1 MNSKR
6 KAKSLRFSS
15 HSSKVFRQFAYS
27 YDVKVSKSINLGTL
41 TSVKRLAKSPIGFS
55 VSYIDCSAIK
65 WFYRLRHSATE
76 IDNISVVLLVKQLD
90 RPHKSG

>member
-41 TSVKRLAKSPIGFS
+41 TSEAPSQIDIIWLGELVKRLGNSPHLRRRGPLNRLYLGAMTS
-55 VSYIDCSAIK
+55 EAVS
-65 WFYRLRHSATE
+65 
-76 IDNISVVLLVKQLD
+76 
-90 RPHKSG
+90 

>member
-15 HSSKVFRQFAYS
+15 HSSEAFRQFAYS

-41 TSVKRLAKSPIGFS
+41 TSEAPSQIDIIWLGELVKRLGNSP
-55 VSYIDCSAIK
+55 
-65 WFYRLRHSATE
+65 
-76 IDNISVVLLVKQLD
+76 
-90 RPHKSG
+90 

>member
-41 TSVKRLAKSPIGFS
+41 TSEAPSQIP
-55 VSYIDCSAIK
+55 
-65 WFYRLRHSATE
+65 YRIWR
-76 IDNISVVLLVKQLD
+76 
-90 RPHKSG
+90 